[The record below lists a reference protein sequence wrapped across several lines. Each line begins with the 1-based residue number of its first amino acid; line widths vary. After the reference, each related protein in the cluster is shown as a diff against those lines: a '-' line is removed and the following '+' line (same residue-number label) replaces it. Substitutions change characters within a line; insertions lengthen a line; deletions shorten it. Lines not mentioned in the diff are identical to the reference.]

1 MKACKNLI
9 IVILAAGKGK
19 RMLSHTPKVM
29 HRILDRPMIHYVLK
43 EAYKLNPE
51 EVYVVTGFGNE
62 ELEKYLS
69 ENYPMAIPVLQKEQ
83 LGTGHAVSM
92 VKKYLSADWKE
103 IIILPGDSP
112 LITSKTL
119 EALYM
124 SQQEKDFS
132 CSLISSITDNPFGYG
147 RIVKN
152 EKNEVIKIIEERDA
166 TDQEKKICEINS
178 SIYCFKAAVLFD
190 YLKDLKPD
198 NSQNEFYLTD
208 VIEKMIKDKHMVSTF
223 MAEDLL
229 EVTGVNDRLALSKVT
244 KIMQRR
250 INEKLMLFSGVTL
263 TDPDSVYIGDDVN
276 ISNDVIIQPNTFIFG
291 KSSIGSGSII
301 GPLVQLYDCHIG
313 ANTSINSAVL
323 IEAEI
328 GANNNIGPFSYIRP
342 GTVTGD
348 KVKIGGFCE
357 VKKSRVGKNSKIPH
371 LTYIGDTEIGNNVN
385 IGASSVTCNYDGYR
399 KNKTVIGNNV
409 FIGSDTMLVPPVEI
423 GNGAIVAAG
432 SVITE
437 NVPDNSLAIARN
449 TQVNVEGGAAK
460 YRAKK
465 EMEKNEGADK

>member
-1 MKACKNLI
+1 
-9 IVILAAGKGK
+9 
-19 RMLSHTPKVM
+19 
-29 HRILDRPMIHYVLK
+29 
-43 EAYKLNPE
+43 
-51 EVYVVTGFGNE
+51 
-62 ELEKYLS
+62 
-69 ENYPMAIPVLQKEQ
+69 
-83 LGTGHAVSM
+83 
-92 VKKYLSADWKE
+92 
-103 IIILPGDSP
+103 
-112 LITSKTL
+112 
-119 EALYM
+119 
-124 SQQEKDFS
+124 
-132 CSLISSITDNPFGYG
+132 
-147 RIVKN
+147 
-152 EKNEVIKIIEERDA
+152 
-166 TDQEKKICEINS
+166 
-178 SIYCFKAAVLFD
+178 
-190 YLKDLKPD
+190 
-198 NSQNEFYLTD
+198 
-208 VIEKMIKDKHMVSTF
+208 MIKDKHMVSTF